1 MLNKLQKEEIVN
13 NYRKSFSQTPSF
25 LLINFKGAKVLEL
38 QQLRTK
44 LRNSNTKLSVVKNNL
59 LKKASK
65 DTDLEMLFS
74 DTRGETAIAFLGEN
88 YIEATKT
95 FVEIEKGYPSL
106 AIKLGFIEGKHLNK
120 NELEVISKLPAREV
134 LIAQLLSVLNQSLI
148 DFLNISKAIPRQ
160 LVNLLN
166 NLKDKK

>member
-1 MLNKLQKEEIVN
+1 MLNRLQKEEIIN
-13 NYRKSFSQTPSF
+13 TYRKSFSQTPSF
-25 LLINFKGAKVLEL
+25 LLINFKGAKVSEFEK
-38 QQLRTK
+38 LRIK
-44 LRNSNTKLSVVKNNL
+44 LRNNNTKLSVVKNNL

-74 DTRGETAIAFLGEN
+74 DTKGETAIAFLGEN

-134 LIAQLLSVLNQSLI
+134 LIAQLLSVLNQSVI

>member
-38 QQLRTK
+38 EQLRTK

>member
-38 QQLRTK
+38 EQLRTK

-95 FVEIEKGYPSL
+95 FVEIEKDYPSL

>member
-38 QQLRTK
+38 EQLRTK

-74 DTRGETAIAFLGEN
+74 DTKGETAIAFLGEN

-95 FVEIEKGYPSL
+95 FVEIEKDYPSL

>member
-38 QQLRTK
+38 EQLRTK

-74 DTRGETAIAFLGEN
+74 DTKGETAIAFLGEN

-120 NELEVISKLPAREV
+120 NELEVISKLPARDV
-134 LIAQLLSVLNQSLI
+134 LIAQLLSVLNQSVI

>member
-38 QQLRTK
+38 EQLRTK

-134 LIAQLLSVLNQSLI
+134 LIAQLLLVLNQSLI